1 MTALIIVTLFLLSLF
16 LVYSKKGQEFIEA
29 HKSWLSP
36 TYFFFTAL
44 SLILLAS
51 DLYKAYEYDI
61 WKGVI
66 EVQSDARRMLIFT
79 LWSMLSIKSLSGKNK
94 EYLISNAFMG
104 LLVFSGSFQMTMV
117 ILGLFTS
124 FLPNQDK
131 AQKISKRIMFLLI
144 SAVLVISTLSL
155 TQFTEG
161 DALYLLSAL
170 FIVLLKFN
178 YTYESSEKSVFPALV
193 FALISGVYISGD
205 YTIGRTFYSQSL
217 LIICLGALMM
227 AYDYITQKK
236 TGLFT
241 LLPSLILIIVSC
253 SFNLNLY
260 SNLFVMLPLFWLYMI
275 KDKVDIESLN
285 KAEKFLYLLLFFTV
299 GLTPFTPGGWALNMI
314 WSEFVT
320 KGYQFIYLIP
330 LMLAMALVIS
340 FGLLKVYYVINT
352 ELTESETSTVTISKI
367 ISTIIIIGLGYY
379 FTVPDI
385 FSDSASFILLEHMD
399 SKLDTNSIPW
409 RSKNLIFL
417 FSILLPILI
426 FAAIYWIKRNDKI
439 KFDKAVKLKLK
450 VDGFIKG
457 RMPFLENGIAVRSH
471 DLSVSLRN
479 RSELLLKGIMLA
491 PTVFSIE
498 VVASFGSLLGRM
510 RPKGI
515 NSNLLYS
522 IIVISLLT
530 MFYLRLL
537 L

>member
-16 LVYSKKGQEFIEA
+16 LVYPKKGQEFIET
-29 HKSWLSP
+29 HKSWLNP
-36 TYFFFTAL
+36 TYFFFTVL
-44 SLILLAS
+44 SLIFMAS
-51 DLYKAYEYDI
+51 GFYKAYEYDI

-66 EVQSDARRMLIFT
+66 EVQSDAKRMLMFT
-79 LWSMLSIKSLSGKNK
+79 LWSMLSIKSLAGKNK
-94 EYLISNAFMG
+94 EYLISNSFVG

-117 ILGLFTS
+117 LLGLFTS
-124 FLPNQDK
+124 FLPNLDK
-131 AQKISKRIMFLLI
+131 AQKIAKRIMFLLI
-144 SAVLVISTLSL
+144 STVLVISTLGLS
-155 TQFTEG
+155 QFTEG

-178 YTYESSEKSVFPALV
+178 YTYENNDKSIFPALV
-193 FALISGVYISGD
+193 FALISGIYISGD
-205 YTIGRTFYSQSL
+205 YLIGRTFYSQSL

-260 SNLFVMLPLFWLYMI
+260 SNLFVLLPLFWLYMI
-275 KDKVDIESLN
+275 KDQEDVESLN
-285 KAEKFLYLLLFFTV
+285 KAEKFLFLLLFLTV
-299 GLTPFTPGGWALNMI
+299 GLTPFTAGGWALNMI
-314 WSEFVT
+314 WSEFVAR
-320 KGYQFIYLIP
+320 GYQYIYLIP
-330 LMLAMALVIS
+330 LMLATAMIIS
-340 FGLLKVYYVINT
+340 FGLLKSYLVINM
-352 ELTESETSTVTISKI
+352 ELTESETSSMTISKI
-367 ISTIIIIGLGYY
+367 ISTVIVIGLGYY

-385 FSDSASFILLEHMD
+385 FSDSASFILLEHMGT
-399 SKLDTNSIPW
+399 KLDTNNIPW

-426 FAAIYWIKRNDKI
+426 FAAIYWIKRNENI
-439 KFDKAVKLKLK
+439 KFDNIEKLKLK

-479 RSELLLKGIMLA
+479 RTELLLKGIMLV

-498 VVASFGSLLGRM
+498 VVGSLGSLLGRM

-522 IIVISLLT
+522 IIVISILT